1 MGLEE
6 EYQLSCYEEL
16 TEIGQNPKVHLVKE
30 ITTGDIFVKKEIP
43 AEVIPVYQK
52 IRQIDIPGI
61 PKVYELIEQEDQAF
75 VIEAYIH
82 GSSLEK
88 ILEQNG
94 ALDGKAAAEIILTV
108 CEILK
113 KLHKQENP
121 IIHRDIKPSNIMIS
135 AEGTVYVIDFDA
147 ARVYSE
153 EKFKDTQL
161 LGTKHYAPP
170 EQYGLGQTDVRSDIY
185 ALGVMLNVML
195 TGTYPDKQMPE
206 ETMGNIINRCVKW
219 DPKER
224 YQTIEALQKALEK
237 ACQKEKNRIE
247 NGPEKSEHKTSGIP
261 GFRSKVPWKMAVAVV
276 GYLFVIYICLE
287 MEITDQDGIP
297 IVGAHLWLERI
308 FALGMLF
315 VIILYL
321 GNFANLRERSIG
333 RWKDQRLIRWI
344 IEALCVAG
352 IMILIVTCM
361 VIIENFLWG
370 SR

>member
-6 EYQLSCYEEL
+6 EYRLSCYEEL

-43 AEVIPVYQK
+43 AEVIPVYQR

-61 PKVYELIEQEDQAF
+61 PKVYELIEQEDRAF
-75 VIEAYIH
+75 VIEAYVH

-88 ILEQNG
+88 ILEQKG
-94 ALDGKAAAEIILTV
+94 TLDEKAAAEIILTV

-153 EKFKDTQL
+153 EKHQDTQL

-185 ALGVMLNVML
+185 ALGVMFHVML

-206 ETMGNIINRCVKW
+206 GTMGNIIGRCVKW

-237 ACQKEKNRIE
+237 TCQKEKNRI
-247 NGPEKSEHKTSGIP
+247 GDGQQKTSGIP
-261 GFRSKVPWKMAVAVV
+261 GFRSKVPWKMALAAV

-297 IVGAHLWLERI
+297 ITGAHLWLERI
-308 FALGMLF
+308 FALGIF
-315 VIILYL
+315 FAIILYM

-333 RWKDQRLIRWI
+333 RWKDQRWIRWI
-344 IEALCVAG
+344 IEALWVAG
-352 IMILIVTCM
+352 IIILIITCM
-361 VIIENFLWG
+361 VIIENFRWG
-370 SR
+370 